1 MGECLLTL
9 PQFFRVTALDIQE
22 EESKCNF
29 VNLSA
34 AKVLFQVLS
43 VRFFTLLKDKI
54 KHKRGVS
61 WFSDTHPRKTLIRRG
76 QLCPTKI
83 NQMNQIV
90 KYVASLLF
98 IAFKTKVHPMIIPL
112 GKTVPTPWQKGTLR
126 ANPAKGIRIDN
137 MDVTYDG
144 EKQYQTLKPVL

>member
-43 VRFFTLLKDKI
+43 VRFFALLKDKI

-83 NQMNQIV
+83 NQMNQSV

-98 IAFKTKVHPMIIPL
+98 IAFKTEAHPMIIPL
-112 GKTVPTPWQKGTLR
+112 GKTAPTPWQKGLLR
-126 ANPAKGIRIDN
+126 AASARGIRADN
-137 MDVTYDG
+137 VNVMHGDDRWYSGCDTA
-144 EKQYQTLKPVL
+144 L

>member
-43 VRFFTLLKDKI
+43 VRFFALLKDKI

-98 IAFKTKVHPMIIPL
+98 IAFKTKAHPMIIPL
-112 GKTVPTPWQKGTLR
+112 GKTALTPWQKDTLC
-126 ANPAKGIRIDN
+126 ANSAKGIRIEN
-137 MDVTYDG
+137 MDVTYG
-144 EKQYQTLKPVL
+144 SEKRY